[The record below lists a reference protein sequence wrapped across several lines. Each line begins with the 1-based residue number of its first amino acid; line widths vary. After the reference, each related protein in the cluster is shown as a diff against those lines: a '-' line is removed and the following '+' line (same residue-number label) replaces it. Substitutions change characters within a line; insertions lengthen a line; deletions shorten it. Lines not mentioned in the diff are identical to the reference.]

1 MHGANIEMR
10 QTTGNEATNMAD
22 KMEVESAA
30 EPNGLFLICK
40 AEEDYAERV
49 SLLPLIGTIF

>member
-1 MHGANIEMR
+1 MR